1 MTYSTD
7 QHKLIVSLFNIIDDT
22 VGNARGT
29 QYDQGDVLK
38 TFNSF
43 RAVAEPVPYEVFLR
57 HYRTIDDQVPVTID
71 MDPDVFERVCNVFA
85 STQFVL
91 FLIGIVPGTRS
102 VRLSRHD
109 KLDKITRKIYA
120 NRIAFQD
127 DPNALD
133 DAIQELGEMRDMLW
147 LRLERQDLVLE
158 MYSTLYDDL
167 KRSVNSYSRPL
178 IYLMACILFPL
189 GNLLLI
195 TRMFVVRG

>member
-22 VGNARGT
+22 VGNAGGT

-57 HYRTIDDQVPVTID
+57 HYHTIDENVPVTID
-71 MDPDVFERVCNVFA
+71 MAPDVFERICNVFA

-91 FLIGIVPGTRS
+91 LLIGIVLGTRS

-109 KLDKITRKIYA
+109 KLDRITRKIYA
-120 NRIAFQD
+120 NRIAFQE
-127 DPNALD
+127 DPNALK
-133 DAIQELGEMRDMLW
+133 DAIQELEEMRDMLC
-147 LRLERQDLVLE
+147 LRLEHQDLVLE
-158 MYSTLYDDL
+158 MYSTLYQDL
-167 KRSVNSYSRPL
+167 KRSVNNYSRPL
-178 IYLMACILFPL
+178 IYLMACIFFPL

-195 TRMFVVRG
+195 TRISLVRG